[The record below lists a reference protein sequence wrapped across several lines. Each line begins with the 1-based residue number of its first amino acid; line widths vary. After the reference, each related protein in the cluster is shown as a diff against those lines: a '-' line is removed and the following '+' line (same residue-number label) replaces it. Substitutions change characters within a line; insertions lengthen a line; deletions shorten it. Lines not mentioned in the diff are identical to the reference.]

1 MSQHIVFYEVKMK
14 HASGTSLFTMRQRL
28 HAQASF
34 KLIFMTKSI
43 IFLTLC
49 RQKCNFQKKN
59 ITFTCITSTWYAQTR
74 GKMNVFFEKTS
85 FCLVKSMLFHAPDPP
100 RHVNLVW
107 RGNGKRKWTNSCFIP
122 ATCSFAVPST
132 H

>member
-28 HAQASF
+28 RAQGPF
-34 KLIFMTKSI
+34 RLIFMTKSI

-49 RQKCNFQKKN
+49 TQKCNFPKKH
-59 ITFTCITSTWYAQTR
+59 ITFTYITSTWYAQTR
-74 GKMNVFFEKTS
+74 GKMKVFSEKTLFS
-85 FCLVKSMLFHAPDPP
+85 EGKSMLFHAPDPP

-122 ATCSFAVPST
+122 ATFSFAVPNT
-132 H
+132 R